1 MSTPEPFSQ
10 SMSPVPSPER
20 RGRLRRW
27 FARAFGLI
35 CVGGLVAVTG
45 GFLAFAWSI
54 DQSEHLPSRRA
65 EAMIALTGGKD
76 RIPDAVTLLA
86 EGYANRLLISGVA
99 QGISRSEVAQ
109 LAPRFRTLVECCVDL
124 GYQARNTIGNAEE
137 ARRWFTDNQLRGPLL
152 VVTSNYHMPRALVE
166 LSAVLPGVELI
177 PAPVVTE
184 KLRRSAWWK
193 DLHVARLWASEYAK
207 LVVSLARLTFRDL
220 SSGRR
225 TLVAAS

>member
-1 MSTPEPFSQ
+1 M
-10 SMSPVPSPER
+10 
-20 RGRLRRW
+20 
-27 FARAFGLI
+27 
-35 CVGGLVAVTG
+35 LVAG

-54 DQSEHLPSRRA
+54 DQDEHPPSRKA

-137 ARRWFTDNQLRGPLL
+137 ARRWFSENRLSGPLL

-166 LSAVLPGVELI
+166 LAAVLPGVELI

-193 DLHVARLWASEYAK
+193 DLHVARLWVSEYAK
-207 LVVSLARLTFRDL
+207 LVVSLARLTLRDFG
-220 SSGRR
+220 SGHR
-225 TLVAAS
+225 TLVAAG